1 MRKFK
6 LWSIVSVCL
15 AALVAPLPAAAQQ
28 AKPAVD
34 GTPPKLEKLEEGEA
48 PAITIRKP
56 EGERKITEKR
66 SQGKVKEVKVQ
77 SGKSTY
83 YLKPNEPVG
92 SALPGDAES
101 SSMRAP
107 QWQVLEFG
115 QPKPTQEATPP
126 QTLVPAPAA
135 VPPGPAGK

>member
-1 MRKFK
+1 MRKLT
-6 LWSIVSVCL
+6 LWSVISACV
-15 AALVAPLPAAAQQ
+15 AAAAMAPAAAQQ
-28 AKPAVD
+28 TKQEVD
-34 GTPPKLEKLEEGEA
+34 GKPPKLEKLEEGEA

-56 EGERKITEKR
+56 GGERKITEKR
-66 SQGKVKEVKVQ
+66 AQGKVKEVKVQ

-107 QWQVLEFG
+107 QWQVMEFG
-115 QPKPTQEATPP
+115 QPKPTQEAEPP
-126 QTLVPAPAA
+126 QTLAPAPADA
-135 VPPGPAGK
+135 AKK